1 MSNGFRSVEITMALQ
16 QPLPAHSYIDAQ
28 WDAHLARTRDF
39 LRQPSISAQ
48 AIGLRETADCLRA
61 WLEERGAAVSYFGAE
76 TSPIV
81 YAHWDVG
88 APRTLL
94 VYGMYDV
101 QPVDGQTWT
110 TPPFAAQIWDHPA
123 GGESIVARGACNSK
137 GPLMAFLHAVEAL
150 RATSGLPVN
159 IKWTIEGDEEMGSH
173 QLPSFYREQRARLA
187 ADAAF
192 EPFWSQRALTAPPMI
207 TLGTKGVIGLEFTC
221 RAGEWGGPRREVHSS
236 LGNWIGN
243 PAWRL
248 IQALH
253 TLVDQHQNLA
263 VDGLPRLAD
272 ISPDDERLLARQAE
286 RFDADAV
293 LAHYATARFKQTL
306 PPRELLRELAF
317 APVLNIN
324 GLQSGYQGEGS
335 HTILPTQ
342 ARALTDLRLP
352 PGFAVD
358 ETLDA
363 IRRHLDRRGFGDIE
377 IFIDAGYPGARTPFS
392 APVIQAQIAAYR
404 AHGFE
409 PEVRPVEA
417 SATPYYLFT
426 DVLGLNFAWGGLG
439 TAGGSHG
446 PDEWCSVAGLRALEE
461 STCTF
466 LTAFADSPNA
476 L

>member
-1 MSNGFRSVEITMALQ
+1 MPLQ
-16 QPLPAHSYIDAQ
+16 FPLPAHTYVDAH
-28 WDAHLARTRDF
+28 WPAHLARTRDF

-48 AIGLRETADCLRA
+48 QVGLRETADCLRG
-61 WLEERGAAVSYFGAE
+61 WLLERGAEVTYHGAE
-76 TSPIV
+76 QSPILL
-81 YAHWDVG
+81 AEWNVG

-101 QPVDGQTWT
+101 QPVDGQAWT
-110 TPPFAAQIWDHPA
+110 TPPFAAEIWDHPA
-123 GGESIVARGACNSK
+123 GGESLVARGACNSK
-137 GPLMAFLHAVEAL
+137 GPLMAMLHAVEAL
-150 RATSGLPVN
+150 RSTSGLPVN
-159 IKWTIEGDEEMGSH
+159 LKWTIEGEEEIGSLH
-173 QLPSFYREQRARLA
+173 LADFYHDQRERLA
-187 ADAAF
+187 AEAAF
-192 EPFWSQRALTAPPMI
+192 EPFWSQRTLSAPPMI

-221 RAGEWGGPRREVHSS
+221 RAGEWGGPRAEIHSS
-236 LGNWIGN
+236 IGNWVGN

-248 IQALH
+248 VQALH
-253 TLVDQHQNLA
+253 TLIDAHQNL
-263 VDGLPRLAD
+263 VVEGIPPLAE
-272 ISPDDERLLARQAE
+272 ITPDDERLLARQAE
-286 RFDADAV
+286 TFDRERV
-293 LAHYATARFKQTL
+293 LANLKTARFKDDL
-306 PPRELLRELAF
+306 PTIDLLRELAF

-324 GLQSGYQGEGS
+324 GLHSGYQGEGS

-352 PGFAVD
+352 PGYPV
-358 ETLDA
+358 EPTIDA
-363 IRRHLDRRGFGDIE
+363 IRRHLERQGYGDIE
-377 IFIDAGYPGARTPFS
+377 VYVDSGYPGARTLYS

-461 STCTF
+461 SVITF
-466 LTAFADSPNA
+466 LAAFAEQA
-476 L
+476 A

>member
-1 MSNGFRSVEITMALQ
+1 MTLNL
-16 QPLPAHSYIDAQ
+16 PLPAHTYINEH
-28 WDAHLARTRDF
+28 WPAHLERTREL

-48 AIGLRETADCLRA
+48 NIGLRATADCLRG
-61 WLEERGAAVSYFGAE
+61 WLEQRGAAVSYHGAE
-76 TSPIV
+76 ASPII
-81 YAHWDVG
+81 YANWDVG

-101 QPVDGQTWT
+101 QPVDGQDWT
-110 TPPFAAQIWDHPA
+110 TPPFDAQIWEHPA

-150 RATSGLPVN
+150 RATGGLPVN
-159 IKWTIEGDEEMGSH
+159 VKWTIEGEEEIGSH
-173 QLPSFYREQRARLA
+173 ALPAFYRERRDLLS

-192 EPFWSQRALTAPPMI
+192 EPFWSQRTLTSPPMI

-236 LGNWIGN
+236 LGNWVGN

-248 IQALH
+248 VQALH
-253 TLVDQHQNLA
+253 TLVDEHQNLV
-263 VDGLPRLAD
+263 VDGIPRLAD
-272 ISPDDERLLARQAE
+272 ISADDERLLARQAE
-286 RFDADAV
+286 RFKPERV
-293 LAHYATARFKQTL
+293 LTRYATARFKQAL
-306 PPRELLRELAF
+306 PPHALLRELAF

-324 GLQSGYQGEGS
+324 GLQSGYLGEGS

-352 PGFAVD
+352 PGYDVD
-358 ETLDA
+358 TTIEA
-363 IRRHLDRRGFGDIE
+363 IRRHLDQRGYGDIE
-377 IFIDAGYPGARTPFS
+377 IVIDSGYPGARTPYA
-392 APVIQAQIAAYR
+392 APVIQAQIEAYR

-446 PDEWCSVAGLRALEE
+446 PDEWCSVAGLKALEA
-461 STCTF
+461 STVTF
-466 LTAFADSPNA
+466 LTAFAEHA
-476 L
+476 G

>member
-1 MSNGFRSVEITMALQ
+1 MALKL
-16 QPLPAHSYIDAQ
+16 PLPAHTYVEAHWS
-28 WDAHLARTRDF
+28 AHLARTREF

-48 AIGLRETADCLRA
+48 NIGLREAADCLRD
-61 WLEERGAAVSYFGAE
+61 WLNERGAEVSYHGLE

-81 YAHWDVG
+81 FAEWNVG

-101 QPVDGQTWT
+101 QPVDGQDWT
-110 TPPFAAQIWDHPA
+110 TPPFAAQVWDHPI

-137 GPLMAFLHAVEAL
+137 GPLMAFLHAIEAL

-159 IKWTIEGDEEMGSH
+159 IKWTIEGEEEIGSH
-173 QLPSFYREQRARLA
+173 HLPGFYAEQRERLA

-192 EPFWSQRALTAPPMI
+192 EPFWSQRSLSAPPNI

-221 RAGEWGGPRREVHSS
+221 RSGDWGGPRQVVHSS
-236 LGNWIGN
+236 IGNWVGN

-253 TLVDQHQNLA
+253 TLIDDRQRLV
-263 VDGLPRLAD
+263 VDGIPPLAAV
-272 ISPDDERLLARQAE
+272 SADDERILARHAE
-286 RFDADAV
+286 IFD
-293 LAHYATARFKQTL
+293 LQRQLNTYHTARFKLDL
-306 PPRELLRELAF
+306 PPVELLRELAF

-324 GLQSGYQGEGS
+324 GLQSGYLGEGS

-352 PGFAVD
+352 PGYPVD
-358 ETLDA
+358 ATIEA
-363 IRRHLDRRGFGDIE
+363 IRRHLAARGYDDVE
-377 IFIDAGYPGARTPFS
+377 IFVDSGYPGARTPFG
-392 APVIQAQIAAYR
+392 APVIQAQVEAYR

-409 PEVRPVEA
+409 PEVRTVEA

-446 PDEWCSVAGLRALEE
+446 PDEWCSVAGLKALEQ
-461 STCTF
+461 SAITF
-466 LTAFADSPNA
+466 LTAYAEQ
-476 L
+476 